1 MIKKIKKQY
10 KRYRDSLDFIASI
23 RSPKSA
29 SFQGEHIGVNGDAVA
44 TAQQIHA
51 EIYIGRNFISEEDVS
66 EDGRMHFRADPHQAH
81 STYFIV
87 KNTQNNKI
95 VATSRQIL
103 HDPIKQHNSFPL
115 LEKAEVDQKW
125 RNYILKHGSESVVEI
140 SGLAKVRDTTTAAPL
155 YLYRQ
160 MWHHSLREKHDLWL
174 MACDVRLFQRLK
186 LILGDAIIQ
195 IGQET
200 QYQGGKVI
208 PAIVK
213 PKQSLHALIQSAVN
227 SSRTQRYL
235 RLLVVRFFIS
245 GLPIQSI
252 TPSDIK
258 SLCKVGIFQKE
269 KS

>member
-23 RSPKSA
+23 RSSKAA
-29 SFQGEHIGVNGDAVA
+29 SFQGEHIGDNGDIVA
-44 TAQQIHA
+44 AAQQLHA
-51 EIYIGRNFISEEDVS
+51 EIYIGRNFISEEDVAD
-66 EDGRMHFRADPHQAH
+66 DGRMHFRADPHQAH
-81 STYFIV
+81 STYFVV
-87 KNTQNNKI
+87 KNTRDNKI
-95 VATSRQIL
+95 VATSRQIM
-103 HDPIKQHNSFPL
+103 HDPVKRHNSFPL

-200 QYQGGKVI
+200 QYQGGNVI

-213 PKQSLHALIQSAVN
+213 PKKSLHALIQSAIN

-235 RLLVVRFFIS
+235 RLLVVQFFIN
-245 GLPIQSI
+245 GLPMHSI
-252 TPSDIK
+252 AVSDRK
-258 SLCKVGIFQKE
+258 SLRAAGVVTKE
-269 KS
+269 ES